1 MYSANLALL
10 MLAAAS
16 GQAQRYQSEDAN
28 YLSQSDLYSDYEA
41 ERPVHPTPRSYSA
54 AAAPAQRQQPAG
66 PKPTPVAILKQI
78 NRHNEDGSYTYGFE
92 GADGSFKIETKQ
104 ANGEV
109 KGKYGF
115 VDDSGKVRVVEYG
128 ADQYG
133 FQPVGD
139 GITVAPP
146 TLVDETT
153 SKEALEAQKYDD
165 YQTYQQPISRPAPRP
180 QPVINRQQAATYQYQ
195 PQYPTQQQHTQAIYA
210 AQQTR
215 LAPKPAQPI
224 YSPIEQPRLNLQSQL
239 IQSQL
244 YTSDEQPQYK
254 NGPVQFGPA
263 PVQEHHLQARAQPQA
278 RSGANGGLLD
288 QLARDYAL
296 PAGGAAPLHDISF
309 GYY

>member
-1 MYSANLALL
+1 
-10 MLAAAS
+10 ML
-16 GQAQRYQSEDAN
+16 
-28 YLSQSDLYSDYEA
+28 SDYIQTISEL
-41 ERPVHPTPRSYSA
+41 RKF
-54 AAAPAQRQQPAG
+54 QLLFL
-66 PKPTPVAILKQI
+66 AIV
-78 NRHNEDGSYTYGFE
+78 N
-92 GADGSFKIETKQ
+92 
-104 ANGEV
+104 
-109 KGKYGF
+109 
-115 VDDSGKVRVVEYG
+115 VVT
-128 ADQYG
+128 
-133 FQPVGD
+133 FF
-139 GITVAPP
+139 
-146 TLVDETT
+146 LC
-153 SKEALEAQKYDD
+153 
-165 YQTYQQPISRPAPRP
+165 ISHRP